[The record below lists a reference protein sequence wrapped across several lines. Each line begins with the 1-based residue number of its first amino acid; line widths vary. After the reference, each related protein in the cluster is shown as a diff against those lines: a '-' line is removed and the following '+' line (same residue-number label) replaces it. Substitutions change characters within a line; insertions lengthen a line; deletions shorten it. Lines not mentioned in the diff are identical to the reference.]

1 MARDKR
7 ETQLAPTRLAQQ
19 HARDLIDSLGRLYRT
34 PVASLLTACV
44 IGITLALPGGLR
56 LLLTQLDALSYQ
68 WQDTVQAS
76 LFLNAGVDAEQGRA
90 LATSLAEREDIA
102 GTRFISREEAL
113 AEFRQLSGLGEA
125 IDAMADNPLPAVITL
140 QPSPDL
146 DADGVSGLIEALG
159 ERPEVDQ
166 ARLDQAWLK
175 RLYAVLDVARR
186 AVGLIAVLLAFAVVF
201 IVGNTIRLDIENRR
215 EEIAIMKLLGAPD
228 GFVRRPFLYSGF
240 WYGFGGGLLAWLLL
254 SICLLALSGPVER
267 LVSLYGNDAGMAW
280 LSWRE
285 SGFLILSGVLLGWLG
300 SAWTVG
306 RHLRAIEPR

>member
-1 MARDKR
+1 MTRDKR

-76 LFLNAGVDAEQGRA
+76 LFLNAEVDAERGRA
-90 LATSLAEREDIA
+90 LATSLAERDDIA
-102 GTRFISREEAL
+102 STRFISREEAL
-113 AEFRQLSGLGEA
+113 AEFRQLSGFGEA

-146 DADGVSGLIEALG
+146 DADGVSGLIDALG

-240 WYGFGGGLLAWLLL
+240 WYGLGGGLLAWLLL

-267 LVSLYGNDAGMAW
+267 LVSLYGNDGGMAW